1 MFFAMIATT
10 INVKLVMEQRTKH
23 NILDKMVPA
32 IIVTTI
38 SDKVVNNVVK
48 INAYHVV
55 ELINKLHLV
64 IFIFYF

>member
-55 ELINKLHLV
+55 ELTNKLHLV